1 MLIFRESIVEVIYGW
16 PLSKLRNG
24 KNGGKAGKSA
34 KNGSAPPPTTQ
45 PSSASKEQPRHSE
58 PNLRICSK
66 IVEKID
72 SKAGVFYNVKNG
84 SSFIMSKSSSE
95 NLSNQNKLF

>member
-1 MLIFRESIVEVIYGW
+1 MVKNILKCAYVTYGW
-16 PLSKLRNG
+16 PPSKLRNG

-45 PSSASKEQPRHSE
+45 PSSASKEPPRHSE
-58 PNLRICSK
+58 QKLKICSK

-72 SKAGVFYNVKNG
+72 SKAGVLQIIYYVKKYVR
-84 SSFIMSKSSSE
+84 KS
-95 NLSNQNKLF
+95 Q

>member
-1 MLIFRESIVEVIYGW
+1 MGGVGSKNVVEGVLVIYGW
-16 PLSKLRNG
+16 PPSKLRNG

-45 PSSASKEQPRHSE
+45 PSSASKEPPRHSE
-58 PNLRICSK
+58 PKLKICSQ

-72 SKAGVFYNVKNG
+72 SNYR
-84 SSFIMSKSSSE
+84 
-95 NLSNQNKLF
+95 LS